1 MTAEFTPGQHIGDYE
16 ILSILGAGGMGK
28 VYKVRNVISDR
39 IEAMKILLPDLHSN
53 QSLADRFL
61 REIRLLATLNHPNI
75 AALRTALTHENQ
87 LVMIMEF
94 VEGETLSNRIARAP
108 ISTSEAVNY
117 ADQVLSAL
125 SYAHKQN
132 IIHRDIKPANM
143 MLTPQGVVKLMDF
156 GIARSSTDGTLTS
169 TGTTL
174 GSLNYMPPEQVRG
187 ESADARSDIY
197 SFGIS
202 LYELLTGKLPFHSDS
217 QYSLMTA
224 HLNEVP
230 APPIT
235 LRDDLPA
242 SLNEIIMMAMAKDP
256 AERFQSADAFRAA
269 LKSVPVSP
277 LPFAGTTVTPT
288 PKPGTTPKPSS
299 ATTLVETHPITPL
312 LVLLSIFAYCSDFIC
327 WRSDLWFRV
336 VAGCRDGTRACGS
349 RRTEKA
355 RCGMNFDYGTVKTT
369 VAQIFGSDQ
378 DVGKGISDLLV
389 QKLVQ
394 DGKYS
399 VIERNA
405 LDKILAEQNFSN
417 SDRADSATAA
427 KIGKILGID
436 CIIIGSITQFGRDD
450 QHTNVGGGG
459 YGLGRFG
466 IGGVGTSKAK
476 AVVGVSARMINTST
490 GEILVAVTGTGES
503 TRSST
508 ALLGGGGGWS
518 GGGGGSLD
526 MGSSNFS
533 NTILGEAVHKAVD
546 DTGAQLDASVD
557 KIPTVKMEISGLVA
571 DVSGNTLIIN
581 VGKKSGVHVGDKLI
595 VTRQVRTVKDP
606 ATGKVIKSVED
617 KVGEATVTEADNDSA
632 TVTYSGSGPAKV
644 GDVVKNP

>member
-299 ATTLVETHPITPL
+299 ATTLVETPLPPRISTVAAPPRTPVPVPTPAPVGRVRNGITASSASRCGAALRFWPRC
-312 LVLLSIFAYCSDFIC
+312 VAGTWRCIGCR
-327 WRSDLWFRV
+327 RSDCRRHLHPAAHGHARRSKQGSV
-336 VAGCRDGTRACGS
+336 SCEHQLERQQRCCDDSCRTGCARGFAAERPGKHQGRRGWKRLDG
-349 RRTEKA
+349 
-355 RCGMNFDYGTVKTT
+355 F
-369 VAQIFGSDQ
+369 
-378 DVGKGISDLLV
+378 
-389 QKLVQ
+389 
-394 DGKYS
+394 
-399 VIERNA
+399 
-405 LDKILAEQNFSN
+405 AEGQHP
-417 SDRADSATAA
+417 
-427 KIGKILGID
+427 G
-436 CIIIGSITQFGRDD
+436 GRED
-450 QHTNVGGGG
+450 
-459 YGLGRFG
+459 RFG
-466 IGGVGTSKAK
+466 ENE
-476 AVVGVSARMINTST
+476 R
-490 GEILVAVTGTGES
+490 
-503 TRSST
+503 
-508 ALLGGGGGWS
+508 
-518 GGGGGSLD
+518 
-526 MGSSNFS
+526 
-533 NTILGEAVHKAVD
+533 
-546 DTGAQLDASVD
+546 
-557 KIPTVKMEISGLVA
+557 
-571 DVSGNTLIIN
+571 
-581 VGKKSGVHVGDKLI
+581 
-595 VTRQVRTVKDP
+595 
-606 ATGKVIKSVED
+606 
-617 KVGEATVTEADNDSA
+617 
-632 TVTYSGSGPAKV
+632 
-644 GDVVKNP
+644 

>member
-1 MTAEFTPGQHIGDYE
+1 MTAEFTTGQHIGDYE

-39 IEAMKILLPDLHSN
+39 IEAMKILLPDLNSN

-61 REIRLLATLNHPNI
+61 REIRLLAALNHPNI
-75 AALRTALTHENQ
+75 AALRTALTYDNQ

-143 MLTPQGVVKLMDF
+143 MLTPQGIVKLMDF

-242 SLNEIIMMAMAKDP
+242 SLNEIILMAMSKDP

-269 LKSVPVSP
+269 LKSVPVSA
-277 LPFAGTTVTPT
+277 LPIASTTVTPT
-288 PKPGTTPKPSS
+288 PRPTTTPKPSS
-299 ATTLVETHPITPL
+299 ATTLVETPL
-312 LVLLSIFAYCSDFIC
+312 PP
-327 WRSDLWFRV
+327 RV
-336 VAGCRDGTRACGS
+336 S
-349 RRTEKA
+349 
-355 RCGMNFDYGTVKTT
+355 T
-369 VAQIFGSDQ
+369 VAAPPGTPAPAPVPMQAAPPPTGAQVPPPATARPTGSGRGVWLALGAVLG
-378 DVGKGISDLLV
+378 VGVLIAAGIYIPRYMGTHADPNKAVFPANS
-389 QKLVQ
+389 
-394 DGKYS
+394 
-399 VIERNA
+399 A
-405 LDKILAEQNFSN
+405 SN
-417 SDRADSATAA
+417 PSRPSAPVTPAPADSATSPAA
-427 KIGKILGID
+427 PVVSLQSD
-436 CIIIGSITQFGRDD
+436 QGSIKVDANG
-450 QHTNVGGGG
+450 NVSMDSPKG
-459 YGLGRFG
+459 
-466 IGGVGTSKAK
+466 
-476 AVVGVSARMINTST
+476 
-490 GEILVAVTGTGES
+490 
-503 TRSST
+503 
-508 ALLGGGGGWS
+508 S
-518 GGGGGSLD
+518 G
-526 MGSSNFS
+526 
-533 NTILGEAVHKAVD
+533 HVD
-546 DTGAQLDASVD
+546 ADTG
-557 KIPTVKMEISGLVA
+557 TVKMSSKS
-571 DVSGNTLIIN
+571 VSLAVNSAQPAGAAKAKDNPKPMHNAAPQQDATPAPPPGPSPEELA
-581 VGKKSGVHVGDKLI
+581 KLEDEADKLNI
-595 VTRQVRTVKDP
+595 RAASASHSVDTLRQQQAAAGYNLRGDIASAQERAQLYLAKGNAALKLQDVANAKKYFDM
-606 ATGKVIKSVED
+606 AD
-617 KVGEATVTEADNDSA
+617 TEINKLEKFL
-632 TVTYSGSGPAKV
+632 GH
-644 GDVVKNP
+644 

>member
-61 REIRLLATLNHPNI
+61 REIRLLATLSHPNI

-197 SFGIS
+197 SFGVS
-202 LYELLTGKLPFHSDS
+202 LYELLTGKLPFQSDS

-224 HLNEVP
+224 HLNELPP
-230 APPIT
+230 APIT

-242 SLNEIIMMAMAKDP
+242 SLNEIILMAMAKDP
-256 AERFQSADAFRAA
+256 AQRFQSADAFRAA
-269 LKSVPVSP
+269 LKSVTVSA
-277 LPFAGTTVTPT
+277 LPISRTTVTPT
-288 PKPGTTPKPSS
+288 PRPAATPKPSS
-299 ATTLVETHPITPL
+299 ATTLVETPLPPRVSTVAAPPRTPAPAP
-312 LVLLSIFAYCSDFIC
+312 VPTQAVHRQSPGSSCCCCAVF
-327 WRSDLWFRV
+327 WF
-336 VAGCRDGTRACGS
+336 GTRSVARSGRFVGRGRIDCSGRLYPASHGHACRPEQGGVPCELRTNANIGS
-349 RRTEKA
+349 RRLLPRHLLQTRQSHRQYRQF
-355 RCGMNFDYGTVKTT
+355 RCRATREASRWIPTGMSPW
-369 VAQIFGSDQ
+369 I
-378 DVGKGISDLLV
+378 
-389 QKLVQ
+389 
-394 DGKYS
+394 
-399 VIERNA
+399 RR
-405 LDKILAEQNFSN
+405 
-417 SDRADSATAA
+417 RAASTW
-427 KIGKILGID
+427 
-436 CIIIGSITQFGRDD
+436 TQ
-450 QHTNVGGGG
+450 
-459 YGLGRFG
+459 
-466 IGGVGTSKAK
+466 
-476 AVVGVSARMINTST
+476 
-490 GEILVAVTGTGES
+490 ILV
-503 TRSST
+503 R
-508 ALLGGGGGWS
+508 
-518 GGGGGSLD
+518 
-526 MGSSNFS
+526 
-533 NTILGEAVHKAVD
+533 
-546 DTGAQLDASVD
+546 
-557 KIPTVKMEISGLVA
+557 
-571 DVSGNTLIIN
+571 
-581 VGKKSGVHVGDKLI
+581 
-595 VTRQVRTVKDP
+595 
-606 ATGKVIKSVED
+606 
-617 KVGEATVTEADNDSA
+617 
-632 TVTYSGSGPAKV
+632 
-644 GDVVKNP
+644 